1 MQTSWSHRWNTLWK
15 KCIHYVALDNRTSD
29 NAGKLIVGTGV
40 QISSDCSTL
49 LVCRGPV
56 GRLF

>member
-1 MQTSWSHRWNTLWK
+1 MPTSLSHRCNTLCK
-15 KCIHYVALDNRTSD
+15 KCIHYVARDNRTTD

-49 LVCRGPV
+49 VVCRGPV